1 MTEDPVRCPI
11 CGEQIDECDAKYC
24 PSCGHQLSADALRS
38 ADARQRKEDEERRR
52 RDEEFFQEEDEY
64 PW

>member
-11 CGEQIDECDAKYC
+11 CGERITTCDSDRC
-24 PSCGHQLSADALRS
+24 PACGHQLPSDVVSSVEAKQCED
-38 ADARQRKEDEERRR
+38 DEERRA